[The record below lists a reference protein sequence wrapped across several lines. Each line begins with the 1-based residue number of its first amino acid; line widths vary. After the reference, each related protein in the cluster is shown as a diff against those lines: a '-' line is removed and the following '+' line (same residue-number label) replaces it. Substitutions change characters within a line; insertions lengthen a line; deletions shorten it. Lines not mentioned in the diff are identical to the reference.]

1 MAIDKT
7 TLLLS
12 QFGALYGNM
21 KLSSSTDQNISQ
33 LTSEQRVKSQEN
45 EKKKSV
51 EKTKRHC
58 HMIKIILSLFLP
70 LCCNTLKHCLLA
82 TSQIFAVQSLDPDIK
97 IEPSMDNERLVT
109 CLLKNARKNLT
120 NNMRYE
126 ITILFF
132 FFNIL
137 KAPLWCCISSIT
149 KIRCGFL
156 SFMWFW
162 CGFGVV

>member
-1 MAIDKT
+1 
-7 TLLLS
+7 
-12 QFGALYGNM
+12 
-21 KLSSSTDQNISQ
+21 
-33 LTSEQRVKSQEN
+33 
-45 EKKKSV
+45 
-51 EKTKRHC
+51 
-58 HMIKIILSLFLP
+58 MIKVILSLFLP

-149 KIRCGFL
+149 KIRWDLVF
-156 SFMWFW
+156 SIFRVVFVWFKLLDKLNKP
-162 CGFGVV
+162 CLVRYNCLPKQRKLMNIRYL